1 LHEAR
6 VRISVF
12 GVVEVAIVG
21 KKEMPAS
28 VAPESFQTQ
37 QGFVSALAPIL
48 AWPLEAA
55 LGLSAG

>member
-1 LHEAR
+1 